1 MQGMGQRQTGRGARC
16 SARRRGEGPSAGGE
30 AAHKGAPTTWK
41 PCASGPSSLLEVGS
55 PVFLDLPR
63 PRECSQHSCVTW
75 GRQPSALLDH
85 CPSLGALSL
94 SLSLEEAQRRLLRG
108 GGHVETEHGPLE
120 TPPRGA
126 RSPPRGS
133 GLPDPLLS
141 TPLSGFAGRGSET
154 TPSPPHSSAGWTSET
169 RAAAGHPGETP
180 PQPAAGQPLAVTSH
194 ARETE
199 CFSGVSPY

>member
-1 MQGMGQRQTGRGARC
+1 MQGEKLPTK
-16 SARRRGEGPSAGGE
+16 
-30 AAHKGAPTTWK
+30 AHP
-41 PCASGPSSLLEVGS
+41 PPGS
-55 PVFLDLPR
+55 PVPPAPPPFWRWGLLSSWTCRDQENVR
-63 PRECSQHSCVTW
+63 SQHSCVTW

-141 TPLSGFAGRGSET
+141 TPLSSFAGRGSET

-199 CFSGVSPY
+199 CFSGVSPC